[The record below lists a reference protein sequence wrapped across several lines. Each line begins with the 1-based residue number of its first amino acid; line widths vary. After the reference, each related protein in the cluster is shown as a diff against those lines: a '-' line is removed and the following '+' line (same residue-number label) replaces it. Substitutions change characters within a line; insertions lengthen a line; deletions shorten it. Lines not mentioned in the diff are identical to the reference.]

1 MDFLSNTAAGQGIET
16 LKAQRE
22 QRSSPMPSFE
32 KRESGG
38 RTDKRDSG
46 LRGCRRKFLV
56 EGGEWQA
63 LTASDIEV
71 DGVAP

>member
-1 MDFLSNTAAGQGIET
+1 
-16 LKAQRE
+16 
-22 QRSSPMPSFE
+22 MPSFE

-46 LRGCRRKFLV
+46 LRGCGRKFLV